1 MKYTSDNTFRRFFF
15 SSLCPKWDKHPSQFA
30 RLMLWSKLGR
40 GNRVCSYSVGVV
52 ATGLRMGV
60 GKSLIGLIGEMALW
74 LKYST
79 TWLGT
84 SARTHLA
91 RAAGDACNKVREQLE
106 LLRQLLNIVLICDK
120 EHKGYKVSHLH
131 LEPLVAIMM
140 FFVSDK
146 FLKVRQSKTSIR
158 WHLLCALLCTKSV
171 LSHSQ
176 ELHQPK

>member
-1 MKYTSDNTFRRFFF
+1 
-15 SSLCPKWDKHPSQFA
+15 
-30 RLMLWSKLGR
+30 MLWSKLGR

-106 LLRQLLNIVLICDK
+106 LLRQLLNIVFICDK
-120 EHKGYKVSHLH
+120 EHKVYKVSHLH

-176 ELHQPK
+176 ELHKPK